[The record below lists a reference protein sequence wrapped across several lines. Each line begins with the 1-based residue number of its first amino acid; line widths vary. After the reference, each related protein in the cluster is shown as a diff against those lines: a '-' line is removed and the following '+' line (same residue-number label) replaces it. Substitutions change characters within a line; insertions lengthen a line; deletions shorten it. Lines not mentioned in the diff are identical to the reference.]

1 MKLPIAK
8 AAMISMLLLAG
19 AVGAR
24 AADSGAPAAASN
36 NAQKPADPPKA
47 ANQYGATDEQQRQH
61 LELFREGQALWPI
74 YCNHCHNA
82 RNPAEFAPYQWDQ
95 IMMHMRTME
104 NLPPHDQDAILEYLK
119 TAR

>member
-1 MKLPIAK
+1 MKSL
-8 AAMISMLLLAG
+8 
-19 AVGAR
+19 VAR
-24 AADSGAPAAASN
+24 AAIISVVLLSAVVSAHAASLM
-36 NAQKPADPPKA
+36 APTP
-47 ANQYGATDEQQRQH
+47 EQQQRH
-61 LELFREGQALWPI
+61 LELFHEGQALWPI

-104 NLPPHDQDAILEYLK
+104 NLPPENEAAILEYLK

>member
-1 MKLPIAK
+1 MMKSLIAK
-8 AAMISMLLLAG
+8 AAMISVMLLVG
-19 AVGAR
+19 SVGAR
-24 AADSGAPAAASN
+24 AA
-36 NAQKPADPPKA
+36 PPW
-47 ANQYGATDEQQRQH
+47 GPTSEQQKRH
-61 LELFREGQALWPI
+61 LELFHKGQALWPI

-104 NLPPHDQDAILEYLK
+104 NLPPEDQDAILEYLK

>member
-1 MKLPIAK
+1 MQLKPVVAIA
-8 AAMISMLLLAG
+8 AAILALTAAG
-19 AVGAR
+19 AQAE
-24 AADSGAPAAASN
+24 PL
-36 NAQKPADPPKA
+36 Q
-47 ANQYGATDEQQRQH
+47 ATPEQRQHH
-61 LELFREGQALWPI
+61 LELFRKGATLWPI

-104 NLPPHDQDAILEYLK
+104 NMPIEDADAILEYLK

>member
-47 ANQYGATDEQQRQH
+47 ANQYGAT
-61 LELFREGQALWPI
+61 A
-74 YCNHCHNA
+74 
-82 RNPAEFAPYQWDQ
+82 
-95 IMMHMRTME
+95 
-104 NLPPHDQDAILEYLK
+104 
-119 TAR
+119 

>member
-1 MKLPIAK
+1 MKVKSLIARVAMASVVLLG
-8 AAMISMLLLAG
+8 AAVAAHAAG
-19 AVGAR
+19 PMGPTA
-24 AADSGAPAAASN
+24 
-36 NAQKPADPPKA
+36 
-47 ANQYGATDEQQRQH
+47 EQQKKH
-61 LELFREGQALWPI
+61 LELFHEGQALWPI

-104 NLPPHDQDAILEYLK
+104 NLPYKDEAAILEYLK

>member
-1 MKLPIAK
+1 MTSRIHKTGLLSI
-8 AAMISMLLLAG
+8 LLLI
-19 AVGAR
+19 
-24 AADSGAPAAASN
+24 AAAGGIC
-36 NAQKPADPPKA
+36 AGGQMGPPP
-47 ANQYGATDEQQRQH
+47 EQQKRH
-61 LELFREGQALWPI
+61 LELFHEGQALWPI

-104 NLPPHDQDAILEYLK
+104 NLPPGDEAAILEYLK

>member
-1 MKLPIAK
+1 MKLPIAQ
-8 AAMISMLLLAG
+8 AGMVVVLLFAC
-19 AVGAR
+19 AFGAR
-24 AADSGAPAAASN
+24 AAGPGAPTA
-36 NAQKPADPPKA
+36 
-47 ANQYGATDEQQRQH
+47 EQQKRH
-61 LELFREGQALWPI
+61 LQLFREGQALWPV

-95 IMMHMRTME
+95 IMMHMRTLE